1 MIFGATGDLT
11 KRKLMP
17 ALYNLELKN
26 QLDTQLMIMCVSMD
40 KKTTEDY
47 RNDVIRFIK
56 EFSKAK
62 LEDKVLGKFL
72 RRIYYYKLRFENGG
86 KYKELRILIEKYA
99 GKKYSECKTIF
110 YLAAPPEYFGT
121 ISKNLDKANLVNKGN
136 KSAPTRVVFEKP
148 FGSDLESAIKLN
160 NLIRK
165 YFDEK
170 QIYRIDHYLAKELV
184 QTIMVL
190 RFANTIFEHLWN
202 NQHIEHVQITVAET
216 LGVENRALYYDRAGA
231 LRDIIQNHMMQL
243 MALVAME
250 FPIDL
255 SADGIRDEKIKLL
268 RSVAK
273 IKEKDVNKICVRG
286 QYSSGK
292 INSKDVVGYSEEK
305 GIDKNSNTETFVA
318 LKVYID
324 NWRWSGVPFYLRTG
338 KRLKEQAT
346 EIVIVFKSSPMVL
359 FKEDNYAKPNA
370 LIIRVQP
377 YEGISLEFNAKVP
390 GTTIS
395 IEPVSMDF
403 CHECKFGP
411 NSPEAYERLLYDAIK
426 GDQTL
431 FTRWDEVEQSWKIM
445 DPILKAWTKKKD
457 NIEKYPSGSWGPEKA
472 DYLIEDNRKW
482 IVPKKP
488 LYSEWIGK

>member
-1 MIFGATGDLT
+1 M
-11 KRKLMP
+11 
-17 ALYNLELKN
+17 N
-26 QLDTQLMIMCVSMD
+26 
-40 KKTTEDY
+40 KKTTDAY
-47 RNDVIRFIK
+47 RNDAIKFIK

-62 LEDKVLGKFL
+62 VEDKALDKFL
-72 RRIYYYKLRFENGG
+72 KRIYYYPLRFEHGN
-86 KYKELRILIEKYA
+86 KYKILRRLIEKYA
-99 GKKYSECKTIF
+99 GNKYAKCKTIF

-121 ISKNLDKANLVNKGN
+121 ISRNLEKAKLVNREN
-136 KSAPTRVVFEKP
+136 NAVPTRVVYEKP

-160 NLIRK
+160 NLVRK
-165 YFDEK
+165 FFDEK

-216 LGVENRALYYDRAGA
+216 LGVENRALYYDKAGA

-250 FPIDL
+250 FPIVL
-255 SADGIRDEKIKLL
+255 SADGIRDEKVKLL
-268 RSVAK
+268 RSIAK
-273 IKEKDVNKICVRG
+273 IKEKDVSKICVRG
-286 QYSSGK
+286 RYSSGK
-292 INSKDVVGYSEEK
+292 INGKDVVGYTEEK
-305 GIDKNSNTETFVA
+305 GVDKNSNTETFVA
-318 LKVYID
+318 LKVDID

-346 EIVIVFKSSPMVL
+346 EIVIVFKSLPMVL
-359 FKEDNYAKPNA
+359 FKNYNNYAEPNA
-370 LIIRVQP
+370 LVIRVQP

-390 GTTIS
+390 GAEIS

-411 NSPEAYERLLYDAIK
+411 NSPEAYERLLYDAMK

-431 FTRWDEVEQSWKIM
+431 FTRWDEVEQSWKIIE
-445 DPILKAWTKKKD
+445 PIIKVWKNKKEQ
-457 NIEKYPSGSWGPEKA
+457 IEKYTAGAWGPKKA
-472 DYLIEDNRKW
+472 DYLIEQDNRKW
-482 IVPKKP
+482 FAPKKP